1 MAHHKDQPDNL
12 LLRALTEED
21 RRQLVPSLTEVEL
34 PIRAVIVEPYRTLKY
49 LYFPHESI
57 VSLVTVMSDGT
68 SVAVANVGNE
78 GLVGCG
84 ALLQAETIPYRAVVK
99 VPGLASRIEIKK
111 LKELFDER
119 ATVRREL
126 LKYLHSLMAQLAQA
140 AVCGRFHSLEQRIAR
155 CLLSS
160 RDRIHK
166 NSFPYTQ
173 EFVAQMLGADRSSVT
188 LAAGALKRAGFIEY
202 KRGNIT
208 ILDSAGLDQVVC
220 ECYHLLKQEFKT
232 AKMPMF

>member
-1 MAHHKDQPDNL
+1 MAHRKDHSDSL
-12 LLRALTEED
+12 ILRALTEED
-21 RRQLVPSLTEVEL
+21 RRHLMPSLTEVEL
-34 PIRAVIVEPYRTLKY
+34 PIRAVLVEPYRTLKY
-49 LYFPHESI
+49 LYFPIESI
-57 VSLVTVMSDGT
+57 VSRVTVMSDGT

-84 ALLQAETIPYRAVVK
+84 GLLQAETIPYRAVVK
-99 VPGLASRIEIKK
+99 VPGLATRIAIKK
-111 LKELFDER
+111 LKEIFDER
-119 ATVRREL
+119 AAVRREL
-126 LKYLHSLMAQLAQA
+126 LRYLHSLMSQLAQS

-188 LAAGALKRAGFIEY
+188 LATGALKRAGFIEY

-208 ILDSAGLDQVVC
+208 ILDSGGLDQVVC

-232 AKMPMF
+232 RVPMF